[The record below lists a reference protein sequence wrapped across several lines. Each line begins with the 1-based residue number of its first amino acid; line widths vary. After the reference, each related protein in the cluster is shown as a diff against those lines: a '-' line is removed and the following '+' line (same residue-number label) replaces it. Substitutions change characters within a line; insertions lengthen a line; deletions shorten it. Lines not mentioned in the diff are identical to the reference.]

1 MKIIQIVG
9 RSNAGK
15 TTFIKSLI
23 GALSGHGTVGAVKH
37 LGHHG
42 FSLEPGKDTT
52 LYHESYAAISGGVD
66 EEKSVLVRRENDL
79 DSTLE
84 ILCNAGVEYAILE
97 GFKSRPFPRIVI
109 GDLPSENVVLRNPTV
124 DEVIAALPR
133 FEDYYT
139 VEGLVRELKRE
150 CGVSHAG
157 AVLTFNG
164 LVREWTGTERTEYLE
179 FDETVDAVT
188 ESILQEEVEAVPGII
203 GARFHH
209 RKGRLYAGEDITYL
223 AILAEHR
230 QEAFA
235 AASNAIDRLKRELHD
250 VEK

>member
-23 GALSGHGTVGAVKH
+23 GALSAHGTVGAVKH

-42 FSLEPGKDTT
+42 FLLEPGKDTT
-52 LYHESYAAISGGVD
+52 LYYESHAAISGGVD

-79 DSTLE
+79 DSTLDL
-84 ILCNAGVEYAILE
+84 LCNAGVEYAILE
-97 GFKSRPFPRIVI
+97 GFKSRPFPRVVI
-109 GDLPSENVVLRNPTV
+109 GDLESENVVLRNPTI
-124 DEVIAALPR
+124 DAVIAALPE

-150 CGVSHAG
+150 CGVSRAG

-164 LVREWTGTERTEYLE
+164 LVREWTGTERTGYLE
-179 FDETVDAVT
+179 FNETVNAVT
-188 ESILQEEVEAVPGII
+188 ESILEDVKAVPGII
-203 GARFHH
+203 GARFYH

-235 AASNAIDRLKRELHD
+235 AAGSAIDRLKRELHD
-250 VEK
+250 TEK

>member
-9 RSNAGK
+9 SSNAGK
-15 TTFIKSLI
+15 TTFITRLI
-23 GALSGHGTVGAVKH
+23 PALSAHGTVGAVKH

-42 FSLEPGKDTT
+42 FALEPRKDTT
-52 LYHESYAAISGGVD
+52 IYYESHAALSGGID
-66 EEKSVLVRRENDL
+66 DNKSVVIGRGKNL

-84 ILCNAGVEYAILE
+84 ILCNAGIDYAILE

-109 GDLPSENVVLRNPTV
+109 GDLESENVVLRDPTI
-124 DEVIAALPR
+124 DEVIAALPE

-139 VEGLVRELKRE
+139 IEGLVQELKRAY
-150 CGVSHAG
+150 GVSHAG
-157 AVLTFNG
+157 AILTFNG
-164 LVREWTGTERTEYLE
+164 IVREWTGTERTEYLE
-179 FDETVDAVT
+179 FDETVDTLV
-188 ESILQEEVEAVPGII
+188 ESIQKEMESVPGII

-209 RKGRLYAGEDITYL
+209 RKGRLYAGEDITYI

-235 AASNAIDRLKRELHD
+235 AARNAVDRLKRELHD
-250 VEK
+250 VKK